1 LADLAA
7 QLATAKKEAAD
18 NYDRFM
24 RTAADLENLRK
35 RTLREKEEL
44 RLYSASRVL
53 EDLLPVMDNL
63 ALGLTAAKQPNA
75 DLKTLTGG
83 VDMVL
88 TQFKSALGNHGLK
101 EIHPAGLPFD
111 PHQHEALSHAP
122 SPEVKAEHVL
132 NVIRTGYSLNGR
144 LLPFGWAR
152 VARLMLTGRSRTG
165 RLPVIG
171 IAPAWR
177 HHPAGAMALGLL
189 LQGCIAA
196 ARARGWQELE
206 ISWVLPQNL
215 AMQQTCD
222 RLGAPETGRWR
233 LWQTAL
239 AST

>member
-1 LADLAA
+1 MKPTDESVATPIPEPAATAPAAPESAPLADLAA
-7 QLATAKKEAAD
+7 QLATAKKEVAD

-44 RLYSASRVL
+44 RLFSASRVL

-101 EIHPAGLPFD
+101 EIHPAGQPFD

-122 SPEVKAEHVL
+122 SPDVKAEHVL

-144 LLPFGWAR
+144 LLRPA
-152 VARLMLTGRSRTG
+152 S
-165 RLPVIG
+165 VIVSSG
-171 IAPAWR
+171 PT
-177 HHPAGAMALGLL
+177 
-189 LQGCIAA
+189 AA
-196 ARARGWQELE
+196 AK
-206 ISWVLPQNL
+206 
-215 AMQQTCD
+215 
-222 RLGAPETGRWR
+222 ETVI
-233 LWQTAL
+233 
-239 AST
+239 

>member
-1 LADLAA
+1 MKLTDESAATPNPEPAVPAPAAPESAPSADLAA
-7 QLATAKKEAAD
+7 QLATAKKETAD

-75 DLKTLTGG
+75 DLKTLIGG

-111 PHQHEALSHAP
+111 PHQHEALSHAT
-122 SPEVKAEHVL
+122 SPDVKAEHVL

-144 LLPFGWAR
+144 LLRPA
-152 VARLMLTGRSRTG
+152 S
-165 RLPVIG
+165 VIVSSG
-171 IAPAWR
+171 PT
-177 HHPAGAMALGLL
+177 
-189 LQGCIAA
+189 AA
-196 ARARGWQELE
+196 AK
-206 ISWVLPQNL
+206 
-215 AMQQTCD
+215 
-222 RLGAPETGRWR
+222 ETVI
-233 LWQTAL
+233 
-239 AST
+239 